1 MRLRRQQPVL
11 ITSAA
16 DPRHVDIRRRQS
28 QYLFWMGFRVL
39 CFVLAV
45 VLFHGW
51 IRFLAIVA
59 ALIIPWV
66 AVVVANGGPAPSRGR
81 PAGFRPASHS
91 VGGGPATLESAEHPV
106 VEGDGQDRENRHGP
120 GGAGPGPAP
129 AGPRSGPAPSTGPEP
144 GSGPYPARGASPAGS
159 TPSSPDQPTV
169 DACYKPR
176 HGAPAAPPPRPAE
189 RADVGFFGPR
199 RPPRH

>member
-1 MRLRRQQPVL
+1 VRIWRREQPVL

-16 DPRHVDIRRRQS
+16 DPRHVDIRRREG

-51 IRFLAIVA
+51 IRFVAIVV

-66 AVVVANGGPAPSRGR
+66 AVVVANGGPAPSRRR
-81 PAGFRPASHS
+81 PAGYQAASRAVQGGARP
-91 VGGGPATLESAEHPV
+91 LESGAHPV
-106 VEGDGQDRENRHGP
+106 VDADDPRDG
-120 GGAGPGPAP
+120 GGGSYEAGTDGTGSSLPE
-129 AGPRSGPAPSTGPEP
+129 SGPAGTPGATRTAAGFPGPQPSADRPP
-144 GSGPYPARGASPAGS
+144 F
-159 TPSSPDQPTV
+159 
-169 DACYKPR
+169 
-176 HGAPAAPPPRPAE
+176 APAYTPPPP

-199 RPPRH
+199 RPPRSGRAR

>member
-16 DPRHVDIRRRQS
+16 DPRHVDIHRRQS
-28 QYLFWMGFRVL
+28 QYLFWMACRVL

-51 IRFLAIVA
+51 IRFLAVVA

-66 AVVVANGGPAPSRGR
+66 AVVVANGGPAPARGR
-81 PAGFRPASHS
+81 PVGFRPASHS
-91 VGGGPATLESAEHPV
+91 VDGGPASLESAEHPV
-106 VEGDGQDRENRHGP
+106 VEGDDQDGDIRY
-120 GGAGPGPAP
+120 
-129 AGPRSGPAPSTGPEP
+129 GPEP
-144 GSGPYPARGASPAGS
+144 EPGPEPYPARGAMPTGS
-159 TPSSPDQPTV
+159 TPSPPDQPTV
-169 DACYKPR
+169 DARHDPR
-176 HGAPAAPPPRPAE
+176 YGAPAAAPPPRPAE

-199 RPPRH
+199 RPPRR